1 MRVLLDTHVLLWSLA
16 APHRI
21 TGEAAHAF
29 REQVT
34 STVVSAANLWEI
46 AIKRSLGKL
55 DAPDDLPE
63 IVRGLGHEIL
73 PVRME
78 HAWRV
83 GDLPHHHADPF
94 DRILVAQA
102 MIEGLTLVT
111 HDAAMRAYDVKVLLA

>member
-16 APHRI
+16 SPHRI
-21 TGEAAHAF
+21 TGEAAQAF
-29 REQVT
+29 RERVT

-83 GDLPHHHADPF
+83 STLPAHHNDPF

-102 MIEGLTLVT
+102 MIEDLTLVT
-111 HDAAMRAYDVKVLLA
+111 HDAAICAYDVKVLLT